1 MVDIYFPEVNKSSDH
16 VSGFFDR
23 SPARTSDVLYE
34 EAASQFRF
42 GYDALS
48 AIATNIAPSGDFF
61 TAEEWR
67 ASKYFREGVEISE
80 SGVYE
85 SVAESL
91 ATASDRRF
99 RRDLTLSNARRGFG
113 LGAARFGASMVGAIG
128 DPLNIGLSIL
138 APVALGYSAAARA
151 ASASVQ
157 AGVRARAGVTAGRVA
172 AGAGEATV
180 GALAFEPIALIGADL
195 QQDPDYGLFDSF
207 VNLTAGAILG
217 GAVGGIAGKFKDRR
231 TAALETASVISRSDP
246 QTVLESLRVAIA
258 QTEQGLPVRV
268 DAIQNADPNI
278 GPAARAE
285 AEVKKKRA
293 ETRKVNFVT
302 PKADEVPDLLKRAYL
317 IDPATKTTKTPKT
330 LTQFVKD
337 NGRIAT
343 ESILQGELKSRLDQG
358 SFGVRASRAKG
369 GIDIDEM
376 ALRAQEAGYFEV
388 GPDVERITPEQL
400 VGALEADGGFGNK
413 VFSRLDDDVQA
424 YEDAVAYDEI
434 AYTLNIDPR
443 GMTDAEFLQEI
454 EIRANALTQEEA
466 LQNEVSK
473 GPGISKQ
480 EFDDEIARVQAALLE
495 QGDLEEFVSAA
506 EEMAE
511 FGQAYDGRVS
521 SQDARIVAADRDI
534 QELQT
539 QITALRANNLLT
551 DEEIAGIAEY
561 DELINR
567 ADEYQSIVEAGAACV
582 INRRNG

>member
-1 MVDIYFPEVNKSSDH
+1 MVDIYFPETNKSSDH
-16 VSGFFDR
+16 VSSFFDR
-23 SPARTSDVLYE
+23 SPARTSDVLFE

-42 GYDALS
+42 GFDALS
-48 AIATNIAPSGDFF
+48 AIATNIAPSGDFL
-61 TAEEWR
+61 TADEWR
-67 ASKYFREGVEISE
+67 ASKYFREGVEIAE
-80 SGVYE
+80 NGVYE

-91 ATASDRRF
+91 AAANDRRF

-113 LGAARFGASMVGAIG
+113 LGLARFGASMVGAVG
-128 DPLNIGLSIL
+128 DPLNIGLSVL

-151 ASASVQ
+151 ASVSVQ
-157 AGVRARAGVTAGRVA
+157 AGVRAKAGVTAGRVA

-180 GALAFEPIALIGADL
+180 GALAFEPIALIGAEL

-217 GAVGGIAGKFKDRR
+217 GAVGGIAGKFKDKR

-258 QTEQGLPVRV
+258 QTQEGLPVRV
-268 DAIQNADPNI
+268 DAIQDTDPNI
-278 GPAARAE
+278 GPAMRAE
-285 AEVKKKRA
+285 AEIKRKRA

-302 PKADEVPDLLKRAYL
+302 PKADEVPDVLKRAYI
-317 IDPATKTTKTPKT
+317 IDKNTKTTKTPKT

-343 ESILQGELKSRLDQG
+343 ESVMQGELKSRLDSG

-376 ALRAQEAGYFEV
+376 ALRAQEAGYFELN
-388 GPDVERITPEQL
+388 VEVDRVTPEQL
-400 VGALEADGGFGNK
+400 VDALEADGGFGNK
-413 VFSRLDDDVQA
+413 VFSRFDDDVKA

-454 EIRANALTQEEA
+454 EIRTNALTQEEA
-466 LQNEVSK
+466 LQNEISK

-480 EFDDEIARVQAALLE
+480 EFDDEVARVQAALLE
-495 QGDLEEFVSAA
+495 QGDLEEFVSAT
-506 EEMAE
+506 EEMAQLS
-511 FGQAYDGRVS
+511 QAYDNRVLT
-521 SQDARIVAADRDI
+521 QDSRIVGMDKDI
-534 QELQT
+534 EELQT
-539 QITALRANNLLT
+539 QVTALRANDLLT
-551 DEEIAGIAEY
+551 DEEIASIAEF

-567 ADEYQSIVEAGAACV
+567 ADEYKSITEAGAACV
-582 INRRNG
+582 INRPNG

>member
-1 MVDIYFPEVNKSSDH
+1 MVDIYFPEINKSSDH
-16 VSGFFDR
+16 VSNFFDR
-23 SPARTSDVLYE
+23 APARTSDVLYE

-48 AIATNIAPSGDFF
+48 AIATNIAPSGDFL

-67 ASKYFREGVEISE
+67 SSKYYREGVEISE
-80 SGVYE
+80 DGVYE

-99 RRDLTLSNARRGFG
+99 RRDLTLSNAKRGFG
-113 LGAARFGASMVGAIG
+113 MGVARFGASMVGAIG
-128 DPLNIGLSIL
+128 DPLNIGLSVL

-180 GALAFEPIALIGADL
+180 GALAFEPIALIGAEF

-246 QTVLESLRVAIA
+246 QTVLESIRVSIA
-258 QTEQGLPVRV
+258 QMSDGLPVRV
-268 DAIQNADPNI
+268 DALQNADPNI
-278 GPAARAE
+278 GPAAKAE
-285 AEVKKKRA
+285 AEVKRKRA
-293 ETRKVNFVT
+293 QTRKANVVN
-302 PKADEVPDLLKRAYL
+302 PKPDELPDLLKRAHV
-317 IDPATKTTKTPKT
+317 IDKNTKTTKTPKT
-330 LTQFVKD
+330 LTQFVKE

-343 ESILQGELKSRLDQG
+343 ESVLQGDLKSRLDQG
-358 SFGVRASRAKG
+358 AFGVRASRAKG
-369 GIDIDEM
+369 GIDIEDM
-376 ALRAQEAGYFEV
+376 ALKAQEAGYFEL
-388 GPDVERITPEQL
+388 DVEVDRITPQQL
-400 VGALEADGGFGNK
+400 VEALEEDGGFGNK
-413 VFSRLDDDVQA
+413 IFSRFDDDVQA

-434 AYTLNIDPR
+434 AYTLDIDPR
-443 GMTDAEFLQEI
+443 GMTDGEFLQEI
-454 EIRANALTQEEA
+454 ETRTNALTQEEA
-466 LQNEVSK
+466 LQNEISK

-506 EEMAE
+506 EEMA
-511 FGQAYDGRVS
+511 QLSQSYDKRVLT
-521 SQDARIVAADRDI
+521 QDSRVAAANKDI
-534 QELQT
+534 EELQS
-539 QITALRANNLLT
+539 QLNALRANDLLT
-551 DEEIAGIAEY
+551 DEELASVAEY
-561 DELINR
+561 DDLINR

-582 INRRNG
+582 INRPNG